1 MPPGKNFQPSIALDH
16 SAPAPTPAPSRRI
29 SQSRQVGPVA
39 PPDHDRHWLTM
50 FTELFRVEG
59 PWPGQLAI
67 SARPRG
73 GDWLDEE
80 IISWRRAGI
89 DVIVS
94 LLEPA
99 EAADLN
105 LGNEAIQSE
114 VTGIQFFS
122 FPIVDRSIPT
132 SSSDIHG
139 FLSKIDAKLSQGMQ
153 PPFSSNKDLVQR
165 RRLAGSA
172 RAGACRFPKPK
183 SNVCGSNHSR
193 PATHA
198 NTSAA
203 T

>member
-1 MPPGKNFQPSIALDH
+1 
-16 SAPAPTPAPSRRI
+16 
-29 SQSRQVGPVA
+29 
-39 PPDHDRHWLTM
+39 M

-105 LGNEAIQSE
+105 LGNEAITKRS
-114 VTGIQFFS
+114 
-122 FPIVDRSIPT
+122 DRNPVFLV
-132 SSSDIHG
+132 SD
-139 FLSKIDAKLSQGMQ
+139 
-153 PPFSSNKDLVQR
+153 R
-165 RRLAGSA
+165 
-172 RAGACRFPKPK
+172 
-183 SNVCGSNHSR
+183 
-193 PATHA
+193 
-198 NTSAA
+198 
-203 T
+203 